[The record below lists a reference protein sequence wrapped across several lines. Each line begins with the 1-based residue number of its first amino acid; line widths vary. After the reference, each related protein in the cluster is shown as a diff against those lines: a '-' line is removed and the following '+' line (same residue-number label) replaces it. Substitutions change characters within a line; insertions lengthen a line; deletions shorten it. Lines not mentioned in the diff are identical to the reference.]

1 MSGNSRNTGISSLNN
16 NRPTAK
22 RSPSIL
28 VTDARSDKVK
38 GARAPFA
45 GQSYKKQ
52 QQQLQQQQKHS
63 NYSFQ
68 QLQHLNALQLR
79 FKNKYTDI
87 SVDKLL
93 SKSSDIPS
101 GLSRLP
107 LD

>member
-52 QQQLQQQQKHS
+52 QQQLQQQQ
-63 NYSFQ
+63 YQ
-68 QLQHLNALQLR
+68 QYQPFNQHL
-79 FKNKYTDI
+79 YTSIPLHNTYITKQRDLFFGCF
-87 SVDKLL
+87 LL
-93 SKSSDIPS
+93 LGIK
-101 GLSRLP
+101 
-107 LD
+107 

>member
-1 MSGNSRNTGISSLNN
+1 MPEAIKSKVQELHL
-16 NRPTAK
+16 PAK
-22 RSPSIL
+22 
-28 VTDARSDKVK
+28 VT
-38 GARAPFA
+38 
-45 GQSYKKQ
+45 KQ

-63 NYSFQ
+63 NYSF